1 MTRTLAALSSRAQ
14 ADRAPPPR
22 ATSFRIGAIDDAAE
36 READAIADRVL
47 GTTVLR
53 RKCKQCEEEE
63 RLSRR
68 ADGGTV
74 ASSAR
79 SDVGAA
85 LAGPGQALRPADAAF
100 FGARLGTSLAGVRVH
115 DGAGADRAARSV
127 GARAFALDEDLV
139 FARGEYRP
147 ETPEGRELL
156 AHELAHVVQAR
167 RDGALRRQPAPAP
180 RTRVFTEQGVT
191 VFVRPSCA
199 TTAGFSFDIMEDAI
213 RVAIDTIINDDCI
226 EPTRRRA
233 MTRNIQR
240 HGLDFRCRDSANLET
255 PGACAEATGF
265 SMPANI
271 FTIGTL
277 ALDETVCGPLAGTVM
292 HEIIHVVRGAAGE
305 ELPRSCELSCFGFDR
320 GGADAELCRDID
332 VFGRRRNAP

>member
-1 MTRTLAALSSRAQ
+1 MTRTHATLPARPWSDHAAQTA
-14 ADRAPPPR
+14 AP
-22 ATSFRIGAIDDAAE
+22 SFRIGAIDDAAE

-47 GTTVLR
+47 GEPVLR

-68 ADGGTV
+68 ADGGAIAAT
-74 ASSAR
+74 AR

-85 LAGPGQALRPADAAF
+85 LAEPGQALRLADAAF
-100 FGARLGTSLAGVRVH
+100 FGARLGASLADVRVH
-115 DGAGADRAARSV
+115 DGQSADRAARSV
-127 GARAFALDEDLV
+127 GARAFALGDALV

-147 ETPEGRELL
+147 ETPEGRRLL
-156 AHELAHVVQAR
+156 AHELAHVMQPDA
-167 RDGALRRQPAPAP
+167 GGTIHRQPAPAP
-180 RTRVFTEQGVT
+180 RTRVFAEQGVT
-191 VFVRPSCA
+191 VFLRPSCA
-199 TTAGFSFDIMEDAI
+199 TTPGFSFDVMEDAI

-255 PGACAEATGF
+255 PGVCAEATGF

-292 HEIIHVVRGAAGE
+292 HEVIHVVRGAAGE

-332 VFGRRRNAP
+332 VFGRRRNAA

>member
-1 MTRTLAALSSRAQ
+1 MTRGFAAKGAEAAQ
-14 ADRAPPPR
+14 QGARPQA
-22 ATSFRIGAIDDAAE
+22 SFRIGPVDDAAE

-47 GTTVLR
+47 GEAVLR

-68 ADGGTV
+68 ADGSAV
-74 ASSAR
+74 AVSAR
-79 SDVGAA
+79 SDVAAA
-85 LAGPGQALRPADAAF
+85 LSEPGRALRPADAAF
-100 FGARLGTSLAGVRVH
+100 FGARIGGSLARVRIH
-115 DGAGADRAARSV
+115 DGPAADRAARSV
-127 GARAFALDEDLV
+127 GARAFTLGESVV

-147 ETPEGRELL
+147 QAPEGRALL
-156 AHELAHVVQAR
+156 AHELAHVAQAQ
-167 RDGALRRQPAPAP
+167 GGTLRRQPAPAP
-180 RTRVFTEQGVT
+180 RTRVFAEQGVT
-191 VFVRPSCA
+191 VFLRPSCA
-199 TTAGFSFDIMEDAI
+199 TTAGFSFDVMEDAI

-240 HGLDFRCRDSANLET
+240 HGLDFRCRDSANLEN

-305 ELPRSCELSCFGFDR
+305 QLPRSCELSCFGFDR

>member
-1 MTRTLAALSSRAQ
+1 MTRAHATAAAARGV
-14 ADRAPPPR
+14 RAP
-22 ATSFRIGAIDDAAE
+22 AAASAFRIGPADDAAE

-47 GTTVLR
+47 GQAVLR
-53 RKCKQCEEEE
+53 RKCRQCEEEE

-68 ADGGTV
+68 AHGGAVT
-74 ASSAR
+74 SSAR
-79 SDVGAA
+79 FDVAAA
-85 LAGPGQALRPADAAF
+85 LAEPGHALRPADAAF

-147 ETPEGRELL
+147 ETPEGRKLL

-167 RDGALRRQPAPAP
+167 RDDTVRRQPAPAP
-180 RTRVFTEQGVT
+180 RTRVFAEQGVT
-191 VFVRPSCA
+191 VFLRPSCA

-265 SMPANI
+265 SIPANI